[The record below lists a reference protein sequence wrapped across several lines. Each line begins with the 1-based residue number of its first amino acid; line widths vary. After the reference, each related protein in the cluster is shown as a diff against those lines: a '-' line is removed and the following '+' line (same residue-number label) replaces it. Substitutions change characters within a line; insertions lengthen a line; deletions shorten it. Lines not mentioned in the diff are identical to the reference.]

1 MSPYEEA
8 RISSVTLPAP
18 RDLARRQADTVD
30 RLFGGFQMWLATGS
44 DGHGAH
50 LIPVAYVW
58 DDSTLT
64 TATFRRSR
72 TVSNLRARPKAR
84 LAIGDTA
91 DVIMIDARATLLGV
105 PDIDAASAEAFA
117 KVSTDPRN
125 APDRFLYVRLVPER
139 ILAWNSLAEFSGR
152 TLMLKGSW
160 LDTSVD

>member
-1 MSPYEEA
+1 
-8 RISSVTLPAP
+8 
-18 RDLARRQADTVD
+18 
-30 RLFGGFQMWLATGS
+30 MWLATGS

-58 DDSTLT
+58 DGSTLT

-91 DVIMIDARATLLGV
+91 DVVMIDTRAILLDV
-105 PDIDAASAEAFA
+105 PDIDVDSAEAYA

-125 APDRFLYVRLVPER
+125 APDMFLYIRLVPER
-139 ILAWNSLAEFSGR
+139 ILAWNSLAEFGGR

-160 LDTSVD
+160 LDTPVD